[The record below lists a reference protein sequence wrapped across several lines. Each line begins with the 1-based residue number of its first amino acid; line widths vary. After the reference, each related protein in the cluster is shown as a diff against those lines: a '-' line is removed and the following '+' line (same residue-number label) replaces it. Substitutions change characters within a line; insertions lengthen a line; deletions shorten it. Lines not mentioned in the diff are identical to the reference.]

1 MGLSVEHVS
10 PVPAP
15 IYTSAEERRTTA
27 AAPAAAETYG
37 PPKDAALSHCHRLIV
52 QLMWK
57 SPGIL
62 GLLKEK
68 EKENYTGYFISQND
82 SINYREHTNW
92 EMETKWCQI
101 CSLVVAGSIAPI

>member
-37 PPKDAALSHCHRLIV
+37 PPKDAALSHCHRVIV
-52 QLMWK
+52 QQMWK
-57 SPGIL
+57 NPGIL

-82 SINYREHTNW
+82 SILPVH
-92 EMETKWCQI
+92 K
-101 CSLVVAGSIAPI
+101 LGVGD